1 MLFFS
6 FCTKI
11 PTSLSVKRFE
21 DLRQIVKDPF
31 FFMHYRHLKRKH
43 GINNN
48 KRLTI
53 KKFVNLNLQRLHI
66 VWYELKWL

>member
-21 DLRQIVKDPF
+21 DLRRIVKDPF

-48 KRLTI
+48 KKANN
-53 KKFVNLNLQRLHI
+53 KKVCKFEFTAATYSLV
-66 VWYELKWL
+66 